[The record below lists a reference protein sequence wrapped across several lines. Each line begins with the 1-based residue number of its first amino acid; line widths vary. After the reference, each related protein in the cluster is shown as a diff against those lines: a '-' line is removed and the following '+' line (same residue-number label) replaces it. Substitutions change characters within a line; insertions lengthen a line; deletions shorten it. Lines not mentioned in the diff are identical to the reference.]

1 MKFRYSARTKAGE
14 LQVGFVEGVTKEAA
28 LNILN
33 GHDLYVLS
41 IESTATPP
49 WYEKLVSFLNRVR
62 RVDLMVF
69 TRQFATMLEAAI
81 PLSDALKSLYRQTR
95 NSILREAVFEIS
107 TDIDSGLSLS
117 QSLERHGNIFSE
129 FYINLIKSAEVTGRI
144 DEAMTF
150 LADYLEKET
159 NLISK
164 VRNAMIY
171 PVFVIVLFI
180 VTAGVLMGFIFPQ
193 IEPIFLDARVEL
205 PLITTIFLA
214 VGRFISNWWL
224 AIVLILLTLMVLVI
238 DYFRSE
244 EGRVVYDQITLTL
257 PVVGRILRQSYVAR
271 FAEAT
276 SVLIKG
282 GIPIAQAL
290 EISGH
295 TTASASYRDAL
306 HEVAESIRRGELFS
320 QALETNESYF
330 PPLVSQMVAIG
341 ENTGRLSEMLSRIS
355 QFYTREVDNLVS
367 SLVELIQPALMV
379 LIGALVGLLFA
390 SILLPIYNLVQVF

>member
-1 MKFRYSARTKAGE
+1 M
-14 LQVGFVEGVTKEAA
+14 EGVTKEAA